1 MPKSTELKSVGAKTG
16 LVDAGVPVRESASE
30 KDSDL
35 FEGVSPFE
43 HPFSVGRE
51 ACQTRGDRVGQFPC
65 TRPWGQ
71 AHLFIQQT
79 YLGIVGCEVPCRT
92 WEMTEPDSACL
103 ALDEFLENSR
113 VWPCGP

>member
-1 MPKSTELKSVGAKTG
+1 MLETDGG
-16 LVDAGVPVRESASE
+16 VREQAWPHR
-30 KDSDL
+30 L
-35 FEGVSPFE
+35 RAALTGYPWG
-43 HPFSVGRE
+43 PG
-51 ACQTRGDRVGQFPC
+51 PC
-65 TRPWGQ
+65 TRPRGQ

-79 YLGIVGCEVPCRT
+79 YMGIAGCEVLCRA